1 MAKVS
6 PFASKL
12 YKLLELAEKIFLAI
26 AVLALVLKRL
36 DVQSNELLILAL
48 GGLSTVYFLM
58 TQRPAL
64 EIGNTESEDS
74 AKLGFFDLLVTS
86 IAPKVGWISCSVAV
100 VGILFWYQKWEG
112 FKQMLLLGG
121 STLVVVSLLVG
132 YAVIKGNKALI
143 VLLMRTVS
151 LCLICASLLS
161 KDGFFG

>member
-6 PFASKL
+6 PFATKL
-12 YKLLELAEKIFLAI
+12 YKLLELTEKVFLATS
-26 AVLALVLKRL
+26 VLALALKRF
-36 DVQSNELLILAL
+36 DVQSNDLLILAL

-58 TQRPAL
+58 AQRPAIQTEDTDSE
-64 EIGNTESEDS
+64 EIP
-74 AKLGFFDLLVTS
+74 KLGFFDLLVTT

-143 VLLMRTVS
+143 VILMRTVS

-161 KDGFFG
+161 KDGFFC